1 MDIIEDGSKHT
12 LILYNCSVP
21 MTGEVAYTA
30 ANARCSAKLK
40 VKGKPASSSQQP
52 QNRCETTSS
61 LAELPLNF
69 LTSLNDVQVYE
80 KDEARFEVELSR
92 APKSFRWLK
101 GSQELQSDDKY
112 ELIQEGHTYVLLIRS
127 AVYEDEAKYM
137 FEAEDKRTSCKLVL
151 QGSKKRKQM
160 TFVMCTVSRI
170 LDHPNRLV
178 GFQNLI
184 CPLFLWQESVW
195 SLSDRLKT

>member
-1 MDIIEDGSKHT
+1 MRTS
-12 LILYNCSVP
+12 
-21 MTGEVAYTA
+21 
-30 ANARCSAKLK
+30 AN
-40 VKGKPASSSQQP
+40 QQP
-52 QNRCETTSS
+52 QSRRETASS

-92 APKSFRWLK
+92 PPKSFRWLK

-151 QGSKKRKQM
+151 QGSKNQKQM
-160 TFVMCTVSRI
+160 KSVMCTVSLF
-170 LDHPNRLV
+170 LDHPERLV

-184 CPLFLWQESVW
+184 
-195 SLSDRLKT
+195 